1 MIEQIGCGHVAL
13 VKGERWV
20 GNEGRG
26 LIHRSPALPAGERR
40 LLLTLDWLA

>member
-1 MIEQIGCGHVAL
+1 MQPGHVAL
-13 VKGERWV
+13 VKGERWL

-26 LIHRSPALPAGERR
+26 LIHRSPSLAPGQRR